1 MKSID
6 SPSMSKAL
14 EMLEGKVELLEMP
27 PKPTLYYEEISIE
40 DHINNPIGASIS
52 LHNSMDM

>member
-6 SPSMSKAL
+6 CPSMSKAL

-27 PKPTLYYEEISIE
+27 PKPTLYSEEISIE